1 MNRHYLCVEGES
13 LLTKNL
19 HPFRLLRLLLFSI
32 AKGTPPTNLNNKG
45 AKQVSHLH
53 G

>member
-19 HPFRLLRLLLFSI
+19 HPFRLLFFSI
-32 AKGTPPTNLNNKG
+32 AKGNPPPNLNNKG